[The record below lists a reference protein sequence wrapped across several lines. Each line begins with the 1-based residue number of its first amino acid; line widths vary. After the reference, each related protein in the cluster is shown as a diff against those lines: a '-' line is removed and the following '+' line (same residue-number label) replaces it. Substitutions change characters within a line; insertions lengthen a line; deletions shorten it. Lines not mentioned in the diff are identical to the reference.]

1 MEQQSIGYYLA
12 LAEEADCKL
21 SGAEQGAWLSRLE
34 AEREQLLTALTTSME
49 SGGDDVTTLRLCG
62 ALLSFWRVRGYIA
75 EGRQWCEAVLKLAG
89 AQEATAERA
98 KVLNGAGTLARM
110 QGDFGVAQA
119 YHEESL
125 AIHDALG
132 DKKGSAASLNG
143 LGNLAS
149 SQGDYAAARQRY
161 ERSLAIKR
169 ELGDKAV
176 IAGSLNNLGYLAYL
190 QGDTPTA
197 RCHYVE
203 SLNLRREAGPLS
215 LQETLTLLQGLAEVA
230 TADNQQERG
239 ACLYGAIKGLCERP
253 EGKMLTLDEKA
264 FATDIATLRDAL
276 SEVEFAAAFAQG
288 AAMTLEQAIEYA
300 LITE

>member
-1 MEQQSIGYYLA
+1 MKQQSIGYYLA
-12 LAEEADCKL
+12 LAEEADRNL
-21 SGAEQGAWLSRLE
+21 SSAEQGAWLSRLE
-34 AEREQLLTALTTSME
+34 AEREHLLAALTASME
-49 SGGDDVTTLRLCG
+49 SAGDDVMALRLCG
-62 ALLSFWRVRGYIA
+62 ALLAFWRMRGYIA

-89 AQEATAERA
+89 ASEATTERA
-98 KVLNGAGTLARM
+98 RVLNGAGTLARM

-119 YHEESL
+119 HHEESL

-149 SQGDYAAARQRY
+149 SQGDYATARQRY

-169 ELGDKAV
+169 EMGDKAL
-176 IAGSLNNLGYLAYL
+176 IAGSLNNLGYLAY
-190 QGDTPTA
+190 QQSDYKSA
-197 RCHYVE
+197 RRYYVE
-203 SLNLRREAGPLS
+203 SLNLRREAGQLS

-253 EGKMLTLDEKA
+253 EGKMLTLDEKS
-264 FATDIATLRDAL
+264 FAADIATLRNAL
-276 SEVEFAAAFAQG
+276 GEEAFAAAFAQG
-288 AAMTLEQAIEYA
+288 TAMTLEQALEYA
-300 LITE
+300 L